1 MGGEGEEPPPPL
13 LNWTSGR
20 WRRDLELKA
29 VVAVAGDASEQ
40 ERVEVCVCLGE
51 RAYRD
56 CWSTGAAGSGAL
68 SSESRAGGVGG
79 GVGGGGGWVGLRGR
93 RRRGEIQR
101 FVAAVTSER
110 GRECRKETRE
120 DDRRSVTHL
129 EASTHKRTRE
139 HFEPTI
145 NDRTVKKNSAD
156 VNRLFGRVFLLL

>member
-68 SSESRAGGVGG
+68 SSESRAGGE
-79 GVGGGGGWVGLRGR
+79 GWGTGEAAPR
-93 RRRGEIQR
+93 RDPK
-101 FVAAVTSER
+101 V
-110 GRECRKETRE
+110 C
-120 DDRRSVTHL
+120 RRSH
-129 EASTHKRTRE
+129 ERAGKGMQEGDTR
-139 HFEPTI
+139 
-145 NDRTVKKNSAD
+145 
-156 VNRLFGRVFLLL
+156 G